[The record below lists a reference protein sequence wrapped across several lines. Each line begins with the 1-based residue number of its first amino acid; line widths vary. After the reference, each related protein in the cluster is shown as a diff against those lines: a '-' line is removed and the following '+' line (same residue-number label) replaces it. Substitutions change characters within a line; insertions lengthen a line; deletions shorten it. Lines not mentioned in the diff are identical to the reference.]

1 MDLFY
6 GICSCFNSDNPKID
20 GTVHIHLYKDSWA
33 DKNFDDWFL
42 GDPHIVKV
50 YED

>member
-1 MDLFY
+1 MERF
-6 GICSCFNSDNPKID
+6 I
-20 GTVHIHLYKDSWA
+20 KDSWA
-33 DKNFDDWFL
+33 DKNFDDWFQ